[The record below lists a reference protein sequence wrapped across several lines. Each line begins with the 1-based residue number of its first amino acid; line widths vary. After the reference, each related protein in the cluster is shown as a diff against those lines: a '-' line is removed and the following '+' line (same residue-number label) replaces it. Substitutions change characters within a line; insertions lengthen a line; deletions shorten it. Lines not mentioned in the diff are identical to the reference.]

1 MENRLHLILPMAGA
15 GTRFFDQGYDCPK
28 PLIRLHGK
36 PFFYWAAKSIH
47 GKQPLALLR
56 FVVLKE
62 HVERFGIDR
71 EIQSCFPEADIVV
84 LDHVLPGAVL
94 TCMAGVADLPLEAPV
109 LFNDCDHL
117 FRCAELISLCA
128 QPQHTRPDGILLTF
142 PSEEPKFSYLAYDS
156 AGRVTRTVEKQ
167 VISGDAI
174 CGAYYFNR
182 RELFSQAAERYL
194 KNCRYNEFFMSGVYN
209 EMIAQGQNVR
219 GLSTQLHI
227 SFGTPEEY
235 ALAQG
240 DPRFEELM
248 E

>member
-1 MENRLHLILPMAGA
+1 MENELHLILPMAGA
-15 GTRFFDQGYDCPK
+15 GTRFFNQGYDCPK
-28 PLIRLHGK
+28 PLIPLHGK

-47 GKQPLALLR
+47 GKVPLALLR

-62 HVERFGIDR
+62 HVERFAIDR
-71 EIQSCFPEADIVV
+71 AIRDCFPEADIVV

-94 TCMAGVADLPLEAPV
+94 TCMAGVEDLPPEAPV

-117 FRCAELISLCA
+117 FRCAALAGLCN
-128 QPQHTRPDGILLTF
+128 QPRQTRPEGVLLTF
-142 PSEEPKFSYLAYDS
+142 PSQEPKFSYLAYDS

-174 CGAYYFNR
+174 CGAYYFAR
-182 RELFSQAAERYL
+182 ADLFKQAAQGYL
-194 KNCRYNEFFMSGVYN
+194 KNCQYSEFFMSGVYN
-209 EMIAQGQNVR
+209 ELIARGGEVR
-219 GLSTQLHI
+219 GLATDLHI

-235 ALAQG
+235 ALAREDG
-240 DPRFEELM
+240 RFEELM